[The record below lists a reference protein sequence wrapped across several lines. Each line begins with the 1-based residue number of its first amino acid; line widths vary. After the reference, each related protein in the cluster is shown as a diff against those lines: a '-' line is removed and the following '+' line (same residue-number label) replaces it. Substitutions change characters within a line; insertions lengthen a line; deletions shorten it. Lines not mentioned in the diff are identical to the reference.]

1 MQSRARNDFHSK
13 SQIRRIIAQSL
24 VHESQR
30 ESLENVKLELNL
42 QDHIII
48 SAQNRMM
55 NILSPRSLSIKNPCQ
70 CHPRILIVDDN
81 SFNLLPLKVFLK
93 DMHFDYEKIK

>member
-42 QDHIII
+42 QDHTGKLEIE
-48 SAQNRMM
+48 
-55 NILSPRSLSIKNPCQ
+55 
-70 CHPRILIVDDN
+70 VYVW
-81 SFNLLPLKVFLK
+81 VF
-93 DMHFDYEKIK
+93 